1 MKKTLIAVA
10 ALAATSAFAQVSL
23 SGDFAYAYVATTNAG
38 NIATGPVNGSDA
50 SGLGMDT
57 AQLYFSAK
65 EDLGG
70 GQSIAV
76 NMTLSGGGFASA
88 ITNDDLSLAWTTS
101 MGVLA
106 MGSTKGAEFVGST
119 AGQGLLY
126 NGFDAKVHGSRSA
139 RDSISFTVPV
149 ATGLTMTLGHAESA
163 AAYGAGQTGG
173 PATSSTTGF
182 EGSRINSVTAKYTAA
197 PLMVVGSYLDYLEK
211 GVADKQTKNVL
222 RLGGTY
228 DFGFASFGLAAEQAT
243 QSGTGK
249 IVNTGL
255 SVKVPVN
262 AALTIGAYMGNN
274 TTSDSVGNTF
284 TPNGTKTGQSLTA
297 TYAMAKNTR
306 LIGQYQRWDYIP
318 GAAVSSTQSAVVL
331 EKLF

>member
-38 NIATGPVNGSDA
+38 NFRVGPTNGSDA
-50 SGLGMDT
+50 SGLGLDT

-76 NMTLSGGGFASA
+76 NMTLSGGGYATA

-126 NGFDAKVHGSRSA
+126 NGFDGKVHGSRSA

-149 ATGLTMTLGHAESA
+149 ATGLTVTLGHAESA
-163 AAYGAGQTGG
+163 VAYGAGQTGG
-173 PATSSTTGF
+173 PASSSVTTF
-182 EGSRINSVTAKYTAA
+182 EGSRINSVTGKYSAGK
-197 PLMVVGSYLDYLEK
+197 MMIVGSYLDYLEK
-211 GVADKQTKNVL
+211 GVVDNQNKNVV

-228 DFGFASFGLAAEQAT
+228 DFGIASVGMAGEQVT
-243 QSGTGK
+243 QSGSGK
-249 IVNTGL
+249 ILNSGL
-255 SVKVPVN
+255 SVKVPVT
-262 AALTIGAYMGNN
+262 AALTVGAYMGNN
-274 TTSDSVGNTF
+274 TTSDSTNVWS
-284 TPNGTKTGQSLTA
+284 PNGTKTGQSLTA

>member
-23 SGDFAYAYVATTNAG
+23 SGDLAYNYIATTNAG
-38 NIATGPVNGSDA
+38 NIAAGPTNGSDA
-50 SGLGMDT
+50 SGVGVDT
-57 AQLYFSAK
+57 AELYISSK

-70 GQSIAV
+70 GQSIVV
-76 NMTLSGGGFASA
+76 NMTLAGGGHSTAV
-88 ITNDDLSLAWTTS
+88 TTGDMSLVWTTS

-106 MGSTKGAEFVGST
+106 LGSTKGAEFVGST
-119 AGQGLLY
+119 GGQGLLY
-126 NGFDAKVHGSRSA
+126 NGFDSKVHGSRSA

-149 ATGLTMTLGHAESA
+149 ATGLTMTVAHAESA

-173 PATSSTTGF
+173 PAVSSTTGF
-182 EGSRINSVTAKYTAA
+182 AGSRINSVSAKYTAA

-211 GVADKQTKNVL
+211 GVADTQTKNVV

-228 DFGFASFGLAAEQAT
+228 DLGFASLGLAAEQAT
-243 QSGTGK
+243 QGGTGK
-249 IVNTGL
+249 IINTGL

-262 AALTIGAYMGNN
+262 AALTVGAYMGNN
-274 TTSDSVGNTF
+274 TTSDSVGNSY

-318 GAAVSSTQSAVVL
+318 GASVSSTQTMVAL